1 MSKLIQVMVH
11 LNHYGNKDL
20 WIENDRK
27 DFRVIC
33 ILIHF
38 NTCATESF
46 INRLCNSQG
55 CVLQENLRQSH
66 KYFQSLGIIYNEQNL
81 RHNFIYTTTLM
92 FIIIFYSLVNK
103 PLISL

>member
-11 LNHYGNKDL
+11 LNHYGNKNL

-38 NTCATESF
+38 NTCAIESF
-46 INRLCNSQG
+46 INRLYVTVRAAFYKRTYDKAINI
-55 CVLQENLRQSH
+55 
-66 KYFQSLGIIYNEQNL
+66 FSLMELYI
-81 RHNFIYTTTLM
+81 T
-92 FIIIFYSLVNK
+92 NK
-103 PLISL
+103 T

>member
-38 NTCATESF
+38 NTCAIESF

-55 CVLQENLRQSH
+55 CVFKRTYDKAINI
-66 KYFQSLGIIYNEQNL
+66 FSLLELYI
-81 RHNFIYTTTLM
+81 T
-92 FIIIFYSLVNK
+92 NK
-103 PLISL
+103 T

>member
-1 MSKLIQVMVH
+1 MSKLIRVMVH

-38 NTCATESF
+38 NTCAIESF
-46 INRLCNSQG
+46 INRLYIT
-55 CVLQENLRQSH
+55 VRAAFYKLKNLRQSH
-66 KYFQSLGIIYNEQNL
+66 KYFQSLGMIFNEQNL
-81 RHNFIYTTTLM
+81 DITLFIQL
-92 FIIIFYSLVNK
+92 L
-103 PLISL
+103 

>member
-1 MSKLIQVMVH
+1 MVH

-38 NTCATESF
+38 NTCAVESF
-46 INRLCNSQG
+46 INRLY
-55 CVLQENLRQSH
+55 VTVRAA
-66 KYFQSLGIIYNEQNL
+66 
-81 RHNFIYTTTLM
+81 
-92 FIIIFYSLVNK
+92 FYK
-103 PLISL
+103 